1 MKNLK
6 DIISEK
12 LKVTKHE
19 IVGLDIYNADTVI
32 DFLIS
37 NDTERRQIA
46 IDTIRE
52 EVINFGCER
61 MTATN
66 KIKKSGSYLYFIQ
79 FSKLYLRSEKPDSLM
94 MLRKYNTFDD
104 YYTVTI
110 NADDNF
116 YNHRIIGL
124 TEPWNRTQ
132 PNLAPKTEEIYK
144 ISPDCPVYEICK
156 ILDSKK
162 F

>member
-6 DIISEK
+6 DIILEK
-12 LKVTKHE
+12 LKVTKRDTPK
-19 IVGLDIYNADTVI
+19 LDIEDADTVI

-37 NDTERRQIA
+37 NSTERRQIA

-52 EVINFGCER
+52 EVINCGCER

-66 KIKKSGSYLYFIQ
+66 KIKNSESYFIQ
-79 FSKLYLRSEKPDSLM
+79 FSKIYLHSETPDSLM
-94 MLRKYNTFDD
+94 MLRKRMYDN
-104 YYTVTI
+104 YYTVII
-110 NADDNF
+110 NADDNL

-124 TEPWNRTQ
+124 TEPWNKTQ

>member
-6 DIISEK
+6 DIILEK
-12 LKVTKHE
+12 LKVTKQE
-19 IVGLDIYNADTVI
+19 IAVLDIYDADTVI
-32 DFLIS
+32 DFLTS
-37 NDTERRQIA
+37 NGTERRQIA

-52 EVINFGCER
+52 EVINYGCER

-66 KIKKSGSYLYFIQ
+66 KIKNSESYFIQ
-79 FSKLYLRSEKPDSLM
+79 FSKIYLRSENPDSLM
-94 MLRKYNTFDD
+94 MLRKRMYDN
-104 YYTVTI
+104 YYTVII
-110 NADDNF
+110 NADDNL

-124 TEPWNRTQ
+124 TEPWNKTQ

>member
-6 DIISEK
+6 DIILEK
-12 LKVTKHE
+12 LKVKVTKHNTPE
-19 IVGLDIYNADTVI
+19 LDINDVDSVI
-32 DFLIS
+32 DFLTS
-37 NDTERRQIA
+37 NGTERRQIA

-52 EVINFGCER
+52 EVINYGCER

-66 KIKKSGSYLYFIQ
+66 KIKNSESYFIQ
-79 FSKLYLRSEKPDSLM
+79 FSKIYLHSENPDSLM
-94 MLRKYNTFDD
+94 MLRKRMYDN
-104 YYTVTI
+104 YYTVII
-110 NADDNF
+110 NADDNL

-124 TEPWNRTQ
+124 TEPWNKTQ

>member
-6 DIISEK
+6 DIILEK
-12 LKVTKHE
+12 LKVKVTKHNTPE
-19 IVGLDIYNADTVI
+19 LDINDVDTVI

-37 NDTERRQIA
+37 DSTERRQIA

-52 EVINFGCER
+52 EVINYGCER

-66 KIKKSGSYLYFIQ
+66 KIKNSESYFIQ
-79 FSKLYLRSEKPDSLM
+79 FSKIYLHSENPDSLM
-94 MLRKYNTFDD
+94 MLRKRMYDN
-104 YYTVTI
+104 YYTVII
-110 NADDNF
+110 NADDNL

-124 TEPWNRTQ
+124 TEPWNKTQ

>member
-6 DIISEK
+6 DIILEK

-19 IVGLDIYNADTVI
+19 IVGLDINDVDTVI

-37 NDTERRQIA
+37 DSTERRQIA
-46 IDTIRE
+46 IDTIIE
-52 EVINFGCER
+52 EVINYGCER

-66 KIKKSGSYLYFIQ
+66 KIKNSESYFIQ
-79 FSKLYLRSEKPDSLM
+79 FSKIYLHSENPDSLM
-94 MLRKYNTFDD
+94 MLRKRMYDN
-104 YYTVTI
+104 YYTVII
-110 NADDNF
+110 NADDNL

-124 TEPWNRTQ
+124 TEPWNKTQ

>member
-6 DIISEK
+6 DIILEK
-12 LKVTKHE
+12 LKVTKHDTPK
-19 IVGLDIYNADTVI
+19 LDIEDADTVI

-37 NDTERRQIA
+37 NSTERRQIA

-66 KIKKSGSYLYFIQ
+66 KIKNSGSYFIQ
-79 FSKLYLRSEKPDSLM
+79 FSKIYVHSENPDSLM
-94 MLRKYNTFDD
+94 MLRKRMYDN
-104 YYTVTI
+104 YYTVII
-110 NADDNF
+110 NADDNL

-124 TEPWNRTQ
+124 TEPWNKTQ

>member
-6 DIISEK
+6 DIILEK
-12 LKVTKHE
+12 LKVKVTKHNTPE
-19 IVGLDIYNADTVI
+19 LDINDVDTVI

-37 NDTERRQIA
+37 DSTERRQIA

-52 EVINFGCER
+52 EVINYGCER

-66 KIKKSGSYLYFIQ
+66 KIKNSESYFIQ
-79 FSKLYLRSEKPDSLM
+79 FSKIYLHSENPDSLM
-94 MLRKYNTFDD
+94 MLRKRMYDN
-104 YYTVTI
+104 YYTVII
-110 NADDNF
+110 NADDNL

>member
-6 DIISEK
+6 DIILEK
-12 LKVTKHE
+12 LKVTKQE
-19 IVGLDIYNADTVI
+19 IAVLDIHDADTVI
-32 DFLIS
+32 DFLTS
-37 NDTERRQIA
+37 KGTERRQIA

-52 EVINFGCER
+52 EVINYGCER

-66 KIKKSGSYLYFIQ
+66 KIKNSESYFIQ
-79 FSKLYLRSEKPDSLM
+79 FSKIYLHSENPDSLM
-94 MLRKYNTFDD
+94 MLRKRMYDN
-104 YYTVTI
+104 YYTVII
-110 NADDNF
+110 NADDNL

-124 TEPWNRTQ
+124 TEPWNKTQ

>member
-6 DIISEK
+6 DIILEK
-12 LKVTKHE
+12 LKVTKQE
-19 IVGLDIYNADTVI
+19 IAVLDINDVDTVV

-37 NDTERRQIA
+37 DSTERRQIA

-52 EVINFGCER
+52 EVINYGCER

-66 KIKKSGSYLYFIQ
+66 KIKNSESYFIQ
-79 FSKLYLRSEKPDSLM
+79 FSKIYLRSENPDSLM
-94 MLRKYNTFDD
+94 MLRKRMYDN
-104 YYTVTI
+104 YYTVII
-110 NADDNF
+110 NADDNL

>member
-6 DIISEK
+6 DIILEK
-12 LKVTKHE
+12 LKVKVTKHNTPE
-19 IVGLDIYNADTVI
+19 LDINDVDTVI

-37 NDTERRQIA
+37 DSTERRQIA

-52 EVINFGCER
+52 EVINYGCER

-66 KIKKSGSYLYFIQ
+66 KIKNSESYFIQ
-79 FSKLYLRSEKPDSLM
+79 FSKIYLRSENPDSLM
-94 MLRKYNTFDD
+94 MLRKRMYDN
-104 YYTVTI
+104 YYTVII
-110 NADDNF
+110 NADDNL

>member
-6 DIISEK
+6 DIILEK
-12 LKVTKHE
+12 LKVTKHDTPE
-19 IVGLDIYNADTVI
+19 LNIDDADAVI

-37 NDTERRQIA
+37 DGTERRQIA
-46 IDTIRE
+46 IDAIRD
-52 EVINFGCER
+52 EVINYGCER
-61 MTATN
+61 MTTTN
-66 KIKKSGSYLYFIQ
+66 KIRSSGSYFIQ
-79 FSKLYLRSEKPDSLM
+79 FSKLYVRSEKPDSLM
-94 MLRKYNTFDD
+94 MLRKYMYDD

-110 NADDNF
+110 NADDNI
-116 YNHRIIGL
+116 YNHRIIAL
-124 TEPWNRTQ
+124 MEPWNRTR

-144 ISPDCPVYEICK
+144 ISPDCPVYQICK